1 MKRQIIRIN
10 YIVIVS
16 LLTIIFNVNDLRCQ
30 EKSNMVNNQYQSYNM
45 ELSNREGNWDD
56 MKDDRNIRVEI
67 LDLIIRRNLF
77 YQYQQLDPEELEDRL
92 VRRSKIGGE

>member
-30 EKSNMVNNQYQSYNM
+30 ENRNMINNQYQSNNM
-45 ELSNREGNWDD
+45 EPSNGGGNWED
-56 MKDDRNIRVEI
+56 MKDDENMRVEI

-77 YQYQQLDPEELEDRL
+77 YQYQKLDPEELEDRL
-92 VRRSKIGGE
+92 ERRSKIGGE

>member
-1 MKRQIIRIN
+1 MKRQMIRIN

-16 LLTIIFNVNDLRCQ
+16 FLTIIFNVNELRCQ
-30 EKSNMVNNQYQSYNM
+30 ENSIMNNQYQTNNI
-45 ELSNREGNWDD
+45 ELSNREGNVDD
-56 MKDDRNIRVEI
+56 MKDDKNIRVKI

-92 VRRSKIGGE
+92 ERRSKIGGE

>member
-1 MKRQIIRIN
+1 MKRQMIRIN

-16 LLTIIFNVNDLRCQ
+16 FLTIIFNVNELRCQ
-30 EKSNMVNNQYQSYNM
+30 ENSIMNNQYQTNNI
-45 ELSNREGNWDD
+45 ELSNREGNGDD
-56 MKDDRNIRVEI
+56 MKDDKNIRVKI

-92 VRRSKIGGE
+92 ERRSKRGDE

>member
-16 LLTIIFNVNDLRCQ
+16 FLTIIFNVNDLRCQ
-30 EKSNMVNNQYQSYNM
+30 ENSNTINNQYQTNNM
-45 ELSNREGNWDD
+45 ERSNREGNGDD
-56 MKDDRNIRVEI
+56 MKDDKNISVKI

-77 YQYQQLDPEELEDRL
+77 NQYQKQDSEELEARL
-92 VRRSKIGGE
+92 ERIR